1 MGLDWAI
8 ANIDVNFNFNV
19 KIKIKCVGS
28 ALPSGWAGPG

>member
-8 ANIDVNFNFNV
+8 ANIDVNFNV